1 MTVSAGT
8 VMPAAA
14 DSDPRGYLTKMKA
27 QEMWKVAD
35 GSGITVAVIDSGV
48 KDQPASPTCVDPELS
63 ESGSPGV

>member
-1 MTVSAGT
+1 
-8 VMPAAA
+8 
-14 DSDPRGYLTKMKA
+14 MKA